1 MAGIF
6 FEGGVSCS
14 MTINAQCNVGIS
26 GDCAALYY
34 SPRCNVGV
42 NPLQMNAVISELINA
57 INVVNVGSAPSLY
70 DCTRL
75 DNLAE
80 VLRNI
85 RSLCNQPTLTANIDI
100 SDRIAGCFDNQSGTI
115 TVGELLDWLM
125 QQFAVICD
133 LEVAENPKR
142 DNTLVAACVGGEERS
157 LTGNQIANLA
167 FGGDGYE
174 WFDMISPNRIR
185 FNGVVYRN
193 MTGVPIQVSVVCA
206 DDAGFRVSKDGT
218 NYVLVVSTQADG
230 QYLGGEVPPGHYY
243 RVDGANSYRWSEMRP
258 EGTRND

>member
-14 MTINAQCNVGIS
+14 LTINAQCNVGIS

-133 LEVAENPKR
+133 LEAAENPQR
-142 DNTLVAACVGGEERS
+142 DNTLVAACVAGEERS
-157 LTGNQIANLA
+157 LDGFQIGQMGVGGKGYRYYDMLA
-167 FGGDGYE
+167 LRTNSVWYQNKT
-174 WFDMISPNRIR
+174 PL
-185 FNGVVYRN
+185 
-193 MTGVPIQVSVVCA
+193 PIEINVTCR
-206 DDAGFRVSKDGT
+206 DDAGLHYSAEGPGVNS
-218 NYVLVVSTQADG
+218 VLINRMQADG
-230 QYLGGEVPPGHYY
+230 MPLTAIIPPGHWYSIM
-243 RVDGANSYRWSEMRP
+243 GAGRYQWTELRL
-258 EGTRND
+258 EGTQNDT